1 MDLNSETARRRTFAI
16 ISHPDAGKT
25 TLTEKLLLYSGAVS
39 RAGSVRPKKAGLH
52 ATSDWMAM
60 EQARG
65 ISITSTALQFEYGG
79 CLFNLLDTPGHE
91 DFSEDTYRTLTAVD
105 SAVMVLD
112 GAKGIEPQTRK
123 LFQVCC
129 ARRIPILTFINKLDH
144 AARDPLE
151 LLDEIERVLG
161 IRAAAMNW
169 PIGDGPAFRGVFDLV
184 NRRLLRYSRVSG
196 GRRKAE
202 AWETTIDDPK
212 FAQAIGTDAF
222 GRLQD
227 ELALIEAAGERF
239 NRESFLEGS
248 LTPVYFGSA
257 LHNFGVETFLQALVT
272 LAPPPQPRET
282 AQGVIEPCDAE
293 FSAFV
298 FKIQANMD
306 PRHRDR
312 MAFLRVC
319 SGRFEKDMSV
329 YHTRLGRKIQMTRS
343 HRLFARDRETLT
355 EAFPGDVIGV
365 VNPGLFVIGDTVTAG
380 SPIEFPP
387 IPSFPPENFGLLRN
401 RDVSKSKQFR
411 KGVRQLEEEGVIQLL
426 FTPGG
431 GTRGPILAAVGRL
444 QFDVVEARLLQEYG
458 VTVSIDLLSYSCAR
472 WLDMGPG
479 DQDRIN
485 WPYNGFLRA
494 TDRRERCVC
503 LFESQW
509 TMEHFVEKNP
519 GVSIRE
525 NGLRNN
531 KSGVSTS
538 LR

>member
-1 MDLNSETARRRTFAI
+1 MDLASEVARRRTFAI

-25 TLTEKLLLYSGAVS
+25 TLTEKLLLYSGALR
-39 RAGSVRPKKAGLH
+39 RAGSVRPNKSGLH

-65 ISITSTALQFEYGG
+65 ISITSTALQFEHGG

-112 GAKGIEPQTRK
+112 AAKGIEPQTRK
-123 LFQVCC
+123 LFQVCS
-129 ARRIPILTFINKLDH
+129 ARKIPILTFINKLDH
-144 AARDPLE
+144 PARDPLG
-151 LLDEIERVLG
+151 LLDEVERVLG

-169 PIGDGPAFRGVFDLV
+169 PVGDGPAFRGVFDLA
-184 NRRLLRYSRVSG
+184 NRRLLRYVRVAG
-196 GRRKAE
+196 GQHKAE
-202 AWETTIDDPK
+202 QWETTINDPA
-212 FAQAIGTDAF
+212 FSQAVGADAF
-222 GRLQD
+222 RRLQD
-227 ELALIEAAGERF
+227 ELALLDAAGEKF
-239 NRESFLEGS
+239 EMETFLAGR

-257 LHNFGVETFLQALVT
+257 LHNFGVETFLDALVS
-272 LAPPPQPRET
+272 LAPPPQPRQT
-282 AQGVIEPCDAE
+282 TQGAVTPCDGE

-343 HRLFARDRETLT
+343 HRLFARDRETLI
-355 EAFPGDVIGV
+355 EAFPGDVVGV
-365 VNPGLFVIGDTVTAG
+365 VNPGIFVIGDTVTEG
-380 SPIEFPP
+380 SPIGFPP
-387 IPSFPPENFGLLRN
+387 IPTFPPENFGLLRN
-401 RDVSKSKQFR
+401 RDVSKNKQFR
-411 KGVRQLEEEGVIQLL
+411 KGIQQLEEEGVIQLL

-431 GTRGPILAAVGRL
+431 GTREPILAAVGRL

-458 VTVSIDLLSYSCAR
+458 VSASVDPLSYSHAR
-472 WLDMGPG
+472 WLEGEPG
-479 DQDRIN
+479 DHSRIN

-509 TMEHFVEKNP
+509 TLQHFAEKNP
-519 GVSIRE
+519 GVAMSE
-525 NGLRNN
+525 TG
-531 KSGVSTS
+531 
-538 LR
+538 